1 MNEQK
6 KGQKKNSSMGT
17 EIKKHFDFSD
27 MAYLGKADDY
37 AEVGAPQ
44 KENKAAGKAK
54 IGGSANNAS
63 DGKKPSQDGKKAKRK
78 SGGDLSRGAEENK
91 KSKQKRLKPV
101 GKADGETRKQIRD
114 ELIEKVNGYYNSL
127 SDDDS
132 EEAEVL
138 PEPVPE
144 KKKRVAAQKKRA
156 DKKSVSAAAEVS
168 SVKSEKKQ
176 KEKPVKIIFLGGVGE
191 IGKNMTA
198 LEYGNDIIIIDA
210 GLAFPDDDMPG
221 VDLVV
226 PDVTYLTQ
234 NKDKIKGIFLT
245 HGHEDHIGGLPYLL
259 KQINPSTKIYA
270 TRLTLALADNKIKEH
285 RINGVNMLTQKPGDV
300 VKAGCF
306 EVEFVNVN
314 HSISGAVAFS
324 ITTPNGVIYHSGD
337 YKIDMTPVAG
347 DSINLARI
355 AEIGKNGV
363 ALYLGESTNIE
374 RPGYTMSEKVVGT
387 TFEHLFSENTSRRI
401 IIALFASN
409 VHRLQQIVN
418 IAARY
423 KRKIVLS
430 GRSMLNVVE
439 AASKIGELTVP
450 EGMII
455 DPERMKNF
463 EDYELVII
471 STGTQ
476 GEPMSALTRM
486 ANGEFNK
493 VNIGGNDTIIISAT
507 PIPGNEKMICKVIN
521 NLYRKGAKVIY
532 ESLEKIHVSG
542 HACQEE
548 HKIMHTLLKPKFF
561 IPIHGEYRHLKR
573 HAMLAEELGM
583 KSGNIIIAEIGNC
596 VELYKD
602 ELKLAGSV
610 PAGITII
617 DGSGSE
623 DFASSEALKE
633 RKLISSEGMFVVSL
647 AVSDGV
653 VVGDPVIRNKGIMS
667 SDKDYSKEM
676 TGVVNNALNR
686 ADLTNPEA
694 VQAIVEKSL
703 KDYIFRKTKQSPLVM
718 AIIINV

>member
-1 MNEQK
+1 
-6 KGQKKNSSMGT
+6 MGT
-17 EIKKHFDFSD
+17 EIKTHFDFSD
-27 MAYLGKADDY
+27 MAYLGKAKDFEEKKSSQKNTKPQASAPKTKDDGARKKSAQSGKNTKGAKDKSSAPV
-37 AEVGAPQ
+37 AEP
-44 KENKAAGKAK
+44 
-54 IGGSANNAS
+54 
-63 DGKKPSQDGKKAKRK
+63 D
-78 SGGDLSRGAEENK
+78 K
-91 KSKQKRLKPV
+91 KSKQKRLKPT
-101 GKADGETRKQIRD
+101 GKADSETRKQIRD

-127 SDDDS
+127 SADDV
-132 EEAEVL
+132 EEAPL
-138 PEPVPE
+138 PE
-144 KKKRVAAQKKRA
+144 KKKRGAPPKKRA
-156 DKKSVSAAAEVS
+156 DKKSGSAEAAVVEIHS
-168 SVKSEKKQ
+168 AKSEKKQ

-337 YKIDMTPVAG
+337 FKIDLTPVAG
-347 DSINLARI
+347 DPINLARI

-387 TFEHLFSENTSRRI
+387 TFEHLFAENTSRRI

-430 GRSMLNVVE
+430 GRSMLNVVD
-439 AASKIGELTVP
+439 AAAKIGELTIP

-455 DPERMKNF
+455 EPERMKNF
-463 EDYELVII
+463 DDYELVII

-493 VNIGGNDTIIISAT
+493 VTIGSNDTIIISAT

-521 NLYRKGAKVIY
+521 NLYKKGAKVIY

-548 HKIMHTLLKPKFF
+548 HKIIHSLLKPRFF

-583 KSGNIIIAEIGNC
+583 KSDHIIIAEIGNC

-602 ELKLAGSV
+602 EFKLAGSV

-617 DGSGSE
+617 DGAGSE
-623 DFASSEALKE
+623 DFSESEALKE

-653 VVGDPVIRNKGIMS
+653 VVGDPVIRNKGIMA
-667 SDKDYSKEM
+667 SDKDYGKEM
-676 TGVVNNALNR
+676 LGVVNNALNR
-686 ADLTNPEA
+686 ADLTNPDA

-703 KDYIFRKTKQSPLVM
+703 KDYIYRRTKQSPLVM
-718 AIIINV
+718 AVIINV

>member
-1 MNEQK
+1 
-6 KGQKKNSSMGT
+6 
-17 EIKKHFDFSD
+17 
-27 MAYLGKADDY
+27 MAYLGKAQDY
-37 AEVGAPQ
+37 GASSSQ
-44 KENKAAGKAK
+44 TEDKKQSEKEKTKPAAAKKSQSAKKA
-54 IGGSANNAS
+54 
-63 DGKKPSQDGKKAKRK
+63 SQGGKKAKQNENA
-78 SGGDLSRGAEENK
+78 SSSRRVGANK
-91 KSKQKRLKPV
+91 KTKQKRLENAD
-101 GKADGETRKQIRD
+101 KADGITD
-114 ELIEKVNGYYNSL
+114 NVNEKISGLYHSVL
-127 SDDDS
+127 AA
-132 EEAEVL
+132 EAKESA
-138 PEPVPE
+138 PSPE
-144 KKKRVAAQKKRA
+144 KKKRGASSKKRTE
-156 DKKSVSAAAEVS
+156 DKKAAAPIAEMAAPA
-168 SVKSEKKQ
+168 KKGDKKQ
-176 KEKPVKIIFLGGVGE
+176 KEKPVKILFLGGVGE

-226 PDVTYLTQ
+226 PDVSYLSD

-314 HSISGAVAFS
+314 HSISGAVAFA

-337 YKIDMTPVAG
+337 YKIDLTPVAG
-347 DSINLARI
+347 APIDLARI

-374 RPGYTMSEKVVGT
+374 RQGYTMSEKVVGT
-387 TFEHLFSENTSRRI
+387 TFEHLFEENTSRRI

-439 AASKIGELTVP
+439 AASKIGELTIP

-455 DPERMKNF
+455 DAERIKNF

-493 VNIGGNDTIIISAT
+493 VTIGKNDTIIISAT

-521 NLYRKGAKVIY
+521 NLYKKGAKVIY

-583 KSGNIIIAEIGNC
+583 KNDHIIIAEIGSC

-602 ELKLAGSV
+602 ELKLAGNI

-617 DGSGSE
+617 DGTGSE
-623 DFASSEALKE
+623 DFSSSEALKE
-633 RKLISSEGMFVVSL
+633 RRLISSEGMFVVSL

-653 VVGDPVIRNKGIMS
+653 VVGDPVIRNKGFMAT
-667 SDKDYSKEM
+667 DKDYSKEM
-676 TGVVNNALNR
+676 LGVVNNALNR
-686 ADLTNPEA
+686 SDLTNPEA

-703 KDYIFRKTKQSPLVM
+703 RDYIFRRTKQSPLVM
-718 AIIINV
+718 AVIINV

>member
-1 MNEQK
+1 
-6 KGQKKNSSMGT
+6 MGT
-17 EIKKHFDFSD
+17 EFKGHLDFSE
-27 MAYLGKADDY
+27 MAYLGKAQDY
-37 AEVGAPQ
+37 KKDNIADKVEKESEFITAGARSKKSAEAVE
-44 KENKAAGKAK
+44 K
-54 IGGSANNAS
+54 S
-63 DGKKPSQDGKKAKRK
+63 PS
-78 SGGDLSRGAEENK
+78 K
-91 KSKQKRLKPV
+91 KSKAHGDASAKKAAVKEKSQSEKKSSKKKDKPT
-101 GKADGETRKQIRD
+101 GKADVAERKRLRD
-114 ELIEKVNGYYNSL
+114 NLIEKVNGYYNSNSGEKPSL
-127 SDDDS
+127 GV
-132 EEAEVL
+132 ETALAAKAE
-138 PEPVPE
+138 E
-144 KKKRVAAQKKRA
+144 KKKRSATNASKRA
-156 DKKSVSAAAEVS
+156 AAAEQ
-168 SVKSEKKQ
+168 KSEKSDEEIKPDKRGDRKQ
-176 KEKPVKIIFLGGVGE
+176 KGKPVKILFLGGVGE

-226 PDVTYLTQ
+226 PDVSYLTE

-285 RINGVNMLTQKPGDV
+285 RISGVNMLTQKPGDV

-314 HSISGAVAFS
+314 HSISGAVALA
-324 ITTPNGVIYHSGD
+324 INTPNGVIYHSGD
-337 YKIDMTPVAG
+337 FKIDLTPVAG
-347 DSINLARI
+347 NPIDLARI
-355 AEIGKNGV
+355 AEIGQSGV

-387 TFEHLFSENTSRRI
+387 TFEHLFEENVSRRI

-439 AASKIGELTVP
+439 AASKIGELTIP
-450 EGMII
+450 EGMLIE
-455 DPERMKNF
+455 PERIKNYD
-463 EDYELVII
+463 DYELVII

-493 VNIGGNDTIIISAT
+493 VTIGKNDTIIISAT

-521 NLYRKGAKVIY
+521 NLYKKGAKVIY

-548 HKIMHTLLKPKFF
+548 HKIMHTLLKPKYF
-561 IPIHGEYRHLKR
+561 IPVHGEYRHLKR

-583 KSGNIIIAEIGNC
+583 KSDHIIIAEIGSC

-602 ELKLAGSV
+602 EFKLAGNIPS
-610 PAGITII
+610 GITII

-623 DFASSEALKE
+623 DFSSSEALKE
-633 RKLISSEGMFVVSL
+633 RKLISAEGMFVV
-647 AVSDGV
+647 AVTISDGV

-676 TGVVNNALNR
+676 LGIVNNALNR
-686 ADLTNPEA
+686 ADLNNAEA
-694 VQAIVEKSL
+694 VQAIIEKSL
-703 KDYIFRKTKQSPLVM
+703 RDYIYRKTKQSPLVM
-718 AIIINV
+718 AIIMNV

>member
-1 MNEQK
+1 LNKQSN
-6 KGQKKNSSMGT
+6 GQKKNSPMGT
-17 EIKKHFDFSD
+17 EINRHIDFSD
-27 MAYLGKADDY
+27 MAFLGNSQGSGQKNPSKKTKEKEEQIIVAGGKSDKKKSNDLSQGGKEKKESGKDSARSSSAKKQKQNKPLGKGEAAERKKLRDD
-37 AEVGAPQ
+37 
-44 KENKAAGKAK
+44 
-54 IGGSANNAS
+54 
-63 DGKKPSQDGKKAKRK
+63 
-78 SGGDLSRGAEENK
+78 
-91 KSKQKRLKPV
+91 
-101 GKADGETRKQIRD
+101 
-114 ELIEKVNGYYNSL
+114 LIEKVNGYYSKL
-127 SDDDS
+127 SSSDEADLAS
-132 EEAEVL
+132 EEKAKKRSASAKKSAASKDKAAAKKADTAENTKRA
-138 PEPVPE
+138 E
-144 KKKRVAAQKKRA
+144 KKH
-156 DKKSVSAAAEVS
+156 
-168 SVKSEKKQ
+168 
-176 KEKPVKIIFLGGVGE
+176 KEKPVKVLFLGGVGE

-226 PDVTYLTQ
+226 QDVTYLSN

-270 TRLTLALADNKIKEH
+270 TKLTLALADNKIKEH
-285 RINGVNMLTQKPGDV
+285 RINGVNMITQKPGDV

-314 HSISGAVAFS
+314 HSISGAVAFA
-324 ITTPNGVIYHSGD
+324 ITTPNGVVYHSGD
-337 YKIDMTPVAG
+337 YKIDLTPVAG
-347 DSINLARI
+347 APIDLARI
-355 AEIGKNGV
+355 AEIGRQGV

-387 TFEHLFSENTSRRI
+387 TFEHLFEENTSRRI

-439 AASKIGELTVP
+439 AASKIGELTIP

-455 DPERMKNF
+455 DPERIKNF

-493 VNIGGNDTIIISAT
+493 VTIGANDTIIISAT

-521 NLYRKGAKVIY
+521 NLYKKGAKVIY

-548 HKIMHTLLKPKFF
+548 HKIMHNLLKPKFF
-561 IPIHGEYRHLKR
+561 IPVHGEYRHLKR

-583 KSGNIIIAEIGNC
+583 KSDHIIIAEIGNC

-602 ELKLAGSV
+602 ELKLAGNI

-617 DGSGSE
+617 DGSGSD
-623 DFASSEALKE
+623 DFSSSEALKD
-633 RKLISSEGMFVVSL
+633 RKLISAEGMFVVAL

-653 VVGDPVIRNKGIMS
+653 IVGDPIIKDKGFMA
-667 SDKDYSKEM
+667 SDKDYTKELI
-676 TGVVNNALNR
+676 GVVNNVLNR
-686 ADLTNPEA
+686 VNLSNQDPLTVQGMIEKA
-694 VQAIVEKSL
+694 VR
-703 KDYIFRKTKQSPLVM
+703 DYIFKKTKQSPMVM
-718 AIIINV
+718 AMIINV